1 MTEEVDY
8 GKTLNLPKTKF
19 KMKASLPNKEPQML
33 KEWEKGNIYQKSLE
47 NRDKDFILHDGPPYA
62 NGNIHIGHALNK
74 VLKDIILKYKRLRGY
89 NAPYVPGWDTHG
101 LPIELKVFEKLG
113 EKAKT
118 MTELEIREKCKNYAL
133 NFVNKQKEEF
143 KRLGILGEWDKPY
156 LTLNPEYE
164 AKQLEVFA
172 DLYENGYIFKGL
184 KPIHWCSNCQT
195 ALAEAEIEY
204 EDHKSPSIFVRF
216 EFNSN
221 VNEKFELGLGEDEKV
236 YTVIWTTTPWTIPA
250 NVGIAVHPDFEYV
263 FIKTEKGILL
273 LAKELLE
280 SALPEMG
287 IEKYEIIKEI
297 KGSELERLT
306 CQHPFLDRESL
317 IILGTHVTL
326 EAGTGCVHTAPG
338 HGQEDYI
345 AGTRYKLPVI
355 SPIDN
360 KGHLTEEAG
369 EEFAGQFYLKANKS
383 IVKKLEETG
392 HLLKLK
398 EITHSYPHCWRCK
411 KPVIFRATEQWF
423 VRAEGSDLREKA
435 MKSLE
440 NVEFIP
446 AWGRKRMETMLVN
459 RPDWCI
465 SRQRIWGV
473 PIPVFYCEDCNQAI
487 VSKEIVMKV
496 AEVVKKEGTSAWLK
510 YTPEELIG
518 DLAKCPKC
526 GGTHLRKETNIM
538 DVWFDSGS
546 SHRSVLEVRE
556 NLKWP
561 ADLYLEGSDQHR
573 GWFQTSLL
581 TSVGTKGS
589 APYKKILTH
598 GFVNDGN
605 GKKMSKSKGNVVSPQ
620 EIVKEYGADIL
631 RLWTASV
638 DYREDIKMSDNIL
651 KQMSESYR
659 RIRNTARYILGNINE
674 FDPKKDIVHYDEMLE
689 IDKWALHK
697 LEKLKRKVTEN
708 YEKYEF
714 YNLFYDIHYFASV
727 EMSAFYLDILKD
739 RLYVLPKGSSARRS
753 AQTVMQEILIS
764 LTKMISPVLSFTA
777 EEIWQK
783 LPAELKETESVLLAD
798 WIEERDE
805 FIDEELATKWEKIMK
820 LRGTINKKLEEARVE
835 KIIGHSLNAEVVIY
849 AKEEEK
855 AFINEYAKE
864 WESILIV
871 SKVTI
876 LEEEKEGM
884 TELEG
889 NANILVKVE
898 KAPGEKCERCW
909 KYSETVGENEEHP
922 TLCARCSKI
931 VSELE
936 EIK

>member
-1 MTEEVDY
+1 MTEKVDY

-47 NRDKDFILHDGPPYA
+47 NKNKDFILHDGPPYA
-62 NGNIHIGHALNK
+62 NGDIHIGHALNK

-101 LPIELKVFEKLG
+101 LPIELKVSEKLG
-113 EKAKT
+113 SKAKD
-118 MTELEIREKCKNYAL
+118 MTELEIRDKCKNYAL

-164 AKQLEVFA
+164 AKELEVFG

-204 EDHKSPSIFVRF
+204 EDHKSPSIFVKF
-216 EFNSN
+216 EFNSD
-221 VNEKFELGLGEDEKV
+221 VNEKFELGLKENEKV
-236 YTVIWTTTPWTIPA
+236 YSVIWTTTPWTIPA
-250 NVGIAVHPDFEYV
+250 NVAIALNPDFEYV
-263 FIKTEKGILL
+263 FVKTEKGILL

-280 SALPEMG
+280 TSLPEMG
-287 IEKYEIIKEI
+287 IEEYEIIKEI
-297 KGSELERLT
+297 KGAELERLT

-317 IILGTHVTL
+317 IILGNHVTL

-338 HGQEDYI
+338 HGQDDYV

-360 KGHLTEEAG
+360 QGHLTEEAG

-383 IVKKLEETG
+383 IVEKLRETG
-392 HLLKLK
+392 HLLQLK

-423 VRAEGSDLREKA
+423 VQAEGSDLREKA
-435 MKSLE
+435 MESLKD
-440 NVEFIP
+440 VEFIP

-465 SRQRIWGV
+465 SRQRTWGV
-473 PIPVFYCEDCNQAI
+473 PIPVFYCEDCNEAI
-487 VSKEIVMKV
+487 VSKEIVTEV
-496 AEVVKKEGTSAWLK
+496 AKVVKKEGTNAWLK

-518 DLAKCPKC
+518 ELAKCPKC

-546 SHRSVLEVRE
+546 SHRSVLEARD

-581 TSVGTKGS
+581 TSVGTKGT

-598 GFVNDGN
+598 GFVNDGQ

-620 EIVKEYGADIL
+620 DIVKTYGADIL

-674 FDPKKDIVHYDEMLE
+674 FDPKKDIVSYDEMLE

-739 RLYVLPKGSSARRS
+739 RLYVLPKESKERRS

-783 LPAELKETESVLLAD
+783 LPEELKGTESVLLAD
-798 WIEERDE
+798 WIEENDE
-805 FIDEELATKWEKIMK
+805 FINEELATKWEKIMK

-835 KIIGHSLNAEVVIY
+835 KIIGHSLNAEVTMY
-849 AKEEEK
+849 AKGEEK
-855 AFINEYAKE
+855 EFINEYASQ
-864 WESILIV
+864 WEDILIV

-876 LEEEKEGM
+876 VEEELEEM
-884 TELEG
+884 AELEG
-889 NANILVKVE
+889 NANILVKVT
-898 KAPGEKCERCW
+898 KALGEKCERCW
-909 KYSETVGENEEHP
+909 KYSETVGNNEEHP
-922 TLCARCSKI
+922 SLCARCSEI
-931 VSELE
+931 VSGL
-936 EIK
+936 